1 MGSSISKRSMRGS
14 RWRVIGEHSRRG
26 KPLCLILCPIFRTLD
41 ACQARYF
48 ARLQANSCDQC
59 EESWGERLC
68 PIVCPHSCAFCSAI
82 STFSASQ
89 KWPSF
94 VGNID
99 VCCWLGN

>member
-68 PIVCPHSCAFCSAI
+68 PICVRTRARSVPPFPL
-82 STFSASQ
+82 F
-89 KWPSF
+89 PR
-94 VGNID
+94 VRNGR
-99 VCCWLGN
+99 VL